1 MKKIILLSIL
11 NLFLSQVFSQSLEL
25 YSRDTLLVTD
35 EVRTI
40 TAHAD
45 SGAMSFEE
53 LDVLNTGINPLLI
66 FCTREVISEVENTT
80 NLFCWGVCYS
90 TTTDTSTVSIKIN
103 PGEFSNEFVGDYF
116 PQGYTG
122 TTSVRYIFFDVANPN
137 DQISFIV
144 NYKASTESSIHDKLA
159 KVYLS
164 PAYPNP
170 ANNEVSI
177 NYEMERN
184 ELEVKI
190 VIFNLLGT
198 SVKEARISNFSGSL
212 KINTSDLTEGIYFYS
227 LLINDEPTQTHKL
240 IIKH

>member
-122 TTSVRYIFFDVANPN
+122 TTSVRYTFFDVANPN